1 MTYKCLLVL
10 FQPGSGCLPQSW
22 PQTEPKQRPGNSA
35 HSPSLTP
42 EALPSSLPLS
52 FPGHGKK
59 PRSEQHGWVQDRGE
73 KKERWME
80 RKEKMAKDLG
90 DIFKAQMLRL
100 SSTFSGEGW
109 WMWRGCVCVESGVRI
124 GCKGTGDTFVSPV
137 CQLREGAGGQP
148 GWCCAHSLAF
158 YFLWWRFKS

>member
-1 MTYKCLLVL
+1 MLVSYSQSLFWIFIIWNVAFIDLFFNVTWRHPTAYKCLLVL
-10 FQPGSGCLPQSW
+10 VQPGSGYLPQSW

-59 PRSEQHGWVQDRGE
+59 AQIRAARVGARQGR
-73 KKERWME
+73 KERWME

-90 DIFKAQMLRL
+90 DIFKAHMLRL

-109 WMWRGCVCVESGVRI
+109 WMWRGCVCWEWS
-124 GCKGTGDTFVSPV
+124 
-137 CQLREGAGGQP
+137 
-148 GWCCAHSLAF
+148 
-158 YFLWWRFKS
+158 